1 MKTDDLPGGAETR
14 AVAASAVDAVIRK
27 GRSLDRVLAHA
38 VMHELSPQDAA
49 LVRAL
54 VYGTLRGHYLHSK
67 LIAELLTKPI
77 KKKDAVLESLLSV
90 GLFQLLESR
99 QPDFAVVSST
109 VDAAAALGRPHARGL
124 INAVLRNFQ
133 RQRDKLLAIAIK
145 DQQARYGLPAWLL
158 ERLRSD
164 WPSSWESVAK
174 ASNEQA
180 PMWLR
185 VNQSRTT
192 VNNYQQAL
200 HAELDESGILSD
212 VCPDAI
218 RLEQAV
224 SVDRLPGFSDG
235 DSSVQDVS
243 AQLAATVLQPQAGDR
258 ILDAC
263 AAPGGKTCHLAELT
277 NNKATIVAL
286 DNSADR
292 MQRVSENLER
302 LGATVTTLV
311 ADASEPDAWWDGEQF
326 DRILLDAPCSA
337 TGVIR
342 RHPDIRFLRR
352 PSDIVELTQ
361 LQADIL
367 DSLWPML
374 KPGGH
379 FLYATCS
386 VLRAENQDV
395 ITAFLK
401 RESTA
406 ALSKIDTLASIA
418 VKDSGPGYQLLPGN
432 AAEGDGFY
440 YALMQKASA

>member
-1 MKTDDLPGGAETR
+1 MDNLPGGAESR

-38 VMHELSPQDAA
+38 VMHELSPQDLA

-67 LIAELLTKPI
+67 LIAALLTKPI

-99 QPDFAVVSST
+99 QPDFAVVSAT

-124 INAVLRNFQ
+124 INAVLRNFL
-133 RQRDKLLAIAIK
+133 RQREKLLAQAVK
-145 DQQARYGLPAWLL
+145 DQQVSYGLPVWLL
-158 ERLRSD
+158 EHLRND
-164 WPSSWESVAK
+164 WPAAWKSVAK

-185 VNQSRTT
+185 VNQSRMKM
-192 VNNYQQAL
+192 NDYQQAL
-200 HAELDESGILSD
+200 KVDLGESAALSD
-212 VCPDAI
+212 FCSDAI

-224 SVDRLPGFSDG
+224 GVDRLPGFFDG
-235 DSSVQDVS
+235 ASSVQDVS
-243 AQLAATVLQPQAGDR
+243 AQLAAMVLKPQAEDR

-277 NNKATIVAL
+277 NNKATIVAI

-292 MQRVSENLER
+292 MQRMSENLER
-302 LGATVTTLV
+302 LGVKATTIV
-311 ADASEPDAWWDGEQF
+311 ADASVPDEWWDGEQF

-352 PSDIVELTQ
+352 PSDIVDLTE
-361 LQADIL
+361 LQAHML

-374 KPGGH
+374 KPGGF

-386 VLRAENQDV
+386 VLRAENHDV
-395 ITAFLK
+395 IAAFLQ
-401 RESTA
+401 REPMA
-406 ALSKIDTLASIA
+406 ALSAIPDLASIA
-418 VKDSGPGYQLLPGN
+418 VKDSAPGYQLLPGN